1 MQFLAVY
8 SLILILW
15 YARTKQ
21 RRPHA
26 TATRHQLVERLLSRS
41 VGWAGCRC
49 GLPRSF
55 VARSPTL
62 SLSAPALHCFPFH
75 FFMCVCKSLVCSC
88 FCLCLS
94 RFGWQNGLKIIP
106 DFVCACVSLCV
117 CVCLLRRRLR
127 HCLRCTV
134 QRMPI
139 IGIEAVRYGTGG
151 GRYTGLDLGV
161 GCCSLLLFFFFFLIF
176 MGRGS
181 GELNSRKRI
190 CLWISAIVY
199 LYF

>member
-1 MQFLAVY
+1 MIRAPSKDV
-8 SLILILW
+8 
-15 YARTKQ
+15 RTQ
-21 RRPHA
+21 RQRV
-26 TATRHQLVERLLSRS
+26 TNWLNVCSVGRS
-41 VGWAGCRC
+41 VGRAVVAVSLAHSLLA
-49 GLPRSF
+49 LPL
-55 VARSPTL
+55 SP
-62 SLSAPALHCFPFH
+62 SLPLPCTVFLFISLCVWV
-75 FFMCVCKSLVCSC
+75 CVCKSLVCFC

-106 DFVCACVSLCV
+106 DFVCACVSV